1 MQQKPA
7 MDEYDV
13 LAPIDFFFSKEVDC
27 FEGKEISKKH
37 FLPALSEHFGEESF
51 AKAYLAWQ
59 PAGLLFKAE
68 VTLDAPIRVHY
79 PDIRQGD
86 CIELFI
92 DTRPLT
98 ASKTTH
104 RFCHHFYFLPE
115 RFEGHIA
122 GERTRFRTEDTHP
135 LCDEELLECTQSVT
149 KKGYTASLFIPKE
162 CLVGYEGQ
170 KGSSLGFTYRIQ
182 RHDGPIQHFSM
193 AYEHARLDTMP
204 CLWTTLRLL

>member
-1 MQQKPA
+1 

-13 LAPIDFFFSKEVDC
+13 IAPIDFFFSKEVDC

-37 FLPALSEHFGEESF
+37 LLPDLCEQFGQEPF

-59 PAGLLFKAE
+59 AAGLLFKVE
-68 VTLDAPIRVHY
+68 IPLEGPIQVHY

-86 CIELFI
+86 CIELFV
-92 DTRPLT
+92 DTRPMT

-135 LCDEELLECTQSVT
+135 LCDEDLLECSTTVNR
-149 KKGYTASLFIPKE
+149 KGYTASLFIPKE
-162 CLVGYEGQ
+162 CLVGYDPQ
-170 KGSSLGFTYRIQ
+170 KGVSLGFSYRIQ
-182 RHDGPIQHFSM
+182 RSDGAVQNFSM
-193 AYEHARLDTMP
+193 AYEHTRVDTMP
-204 CLWTTLRLL
+204 CLWTTVRLQ